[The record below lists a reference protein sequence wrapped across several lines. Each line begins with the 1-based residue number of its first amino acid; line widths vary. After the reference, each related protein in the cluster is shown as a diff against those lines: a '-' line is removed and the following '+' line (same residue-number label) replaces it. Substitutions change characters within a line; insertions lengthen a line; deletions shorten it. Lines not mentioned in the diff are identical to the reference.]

1 MSAENLAVEAVIP
14 GRWDD
19 LVALFGANGAYSNCW
34 CTWWRLSAKEWDA
47 AGADQR
53 REHLHGAVRT
63 GPAPGLLA
71 YRDGVPV
78 GWVAVAPR
86 GEYPRLNRSPHTRPV
101 DDVPVW
107 SVTCFWIPRAQRR
120 TGVATA
126 LLDAACGAAAD
137 AGAPAIEGYP
147 VDPAVRQV
155 AASDAYTGTVAMFQR
170 AGFVELARR
179 SPTGRVVMRRD
190 LTP

>member
-1 MSAENLAVEAVIP
+1 VTAKSLVIEP
-14 GRWDD
+14 VDAARWDD
-19 LVALFGANGAYSNCW
+19 LVALFGPNGAYSNCW

-47 AGADQR
+47 AGASAR
-53 REHLHGAVRT
+53 REHLHEVVRCGT
-63 GPAPGLLA
+63 PPGLLA
-71 YRDGVPV
+71 YLEGAPV

-107 SVTCFWIPRAQRR
+107 SVTCFWIPRAHRG

-126 LLDAACGAAAD
+126 LLDSACGTAAD
-137 AGAPAIEGYP
+137 AGVPAIEGYP
-147 VDPAVRQV
+147 VDPAVRRV
-155 AASDAYTGTVAMFQR
+155 GASDAYTGTVPMFQR
-170 AGFVELARR
+170 AGFVEIARR

-190 LTP
+190 LTS